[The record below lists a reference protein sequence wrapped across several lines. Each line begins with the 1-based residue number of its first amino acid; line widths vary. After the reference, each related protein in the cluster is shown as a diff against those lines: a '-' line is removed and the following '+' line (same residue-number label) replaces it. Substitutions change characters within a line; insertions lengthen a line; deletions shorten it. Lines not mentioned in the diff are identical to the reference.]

1 MTYANVYKT
10 FISEDDIISFENLI
24 YRRITLND
32 G

>member
-1 MTYANVYKT
+1 MTYAHVYKK
-10 FISEDDIISFENLI
+10 FILEDDIIYFDNLI